1 MREVRS
7 YIVRVYRR
15 DARGIAGVVEEVATG
30 CLHSFRTVLDLWT
43 VLAARAAPPSSKRK
57 QK

>member
-30 CLHSFRTVLDLWT
+30 CMHSFRTVLDLWT
-43 VLAARAAPPSSKRK
+43 VLAARAAPKPTQRK
-57 QK
+57 PK